1 MKGLAGHQT
10 RGLPVGARLHCA
22 DNTGAKVVEI
32 IAVLKYKGVHRR
44 LPSAGVGDLVTTCCS
59 PHSRNRRVG
68 VAIGRGQTLDE
79 ALEGMTMVAEGVR
92 TSRAAH
98 GLAGEVGVE
107 TPVVD
112 RVHAVLFEGESPR
125 EAIRILMTREPKA
138 EGESRSQ

>member
-1 MKGLAGHQT
+1 MSRPKFKTVLT
-10 RGLPVGARLHCA
+10 RGLAEITRLGVRMGARPETFFGL
-22 DNTGAKVVEI
+22 
-32 IAVLKYKGVHRR
+32 
-44 LPSAGVGDLVTTCCS
+44 AGVGDLVTTCCS

-92 TSRAAH
+92 TSRAAR

-107 TPVVD
+107 TPIVD